1 MFITVMKVFYKKRK
15 PKIIQYGNYKN
26 FDNQVFQR
34 ELNSELLKI
43 NLSNAELS
51 EFTEIF
57 LSILDKYAPKRQ
69 KFIGANHSNFVT
81 KNLGKAIMK
90 MPKLRNKNLRESTN
104 EAKNLYNKQRNLCV
118 SILRKNQRNYFGNL
132 NNKIVT
138 DNRKFWKTISPLRKE
153 FPHRMHDIKRK

>member
-43 NLSNAELS
+43 DLNNAELS

-57 LSILDKYAPKRQ
+57 LSILDKPAPKNQ
-69 KFIGANHSNFVT
+69 KFIRANNSNFVT
-81 KNLGKAIMK
+81 KNLTKAIMK
-90 MPKLRNKNLRESTN
+90 RSKL
-104 EAKNLYNKQRNLCV
+104 
-118 SILRKNQRNYFGNL
+118 
-132 NNKIVT
+132 
-138 DNRKFWKTISPLRKE
+138 
-153 FPHRMHDIKRK
+153 